1 MNKMSLHSHVLLE
14 QYNCIWNEI
23 HVNKCA
29 CRDKNLKS
37 RLDSIISAITR
48 IEFHAKCYEIFQ
60 LIYDERYEISIKHIK
75 VKYLCGEGWRFS
87 MK

>member
-1 MNKMSLHSHVLLE
+1 MNKMSLHFHVLLE

-29 CRDKNLKS
+29 FRDKSIKS
-37 RLDSIISAITR
+37 RLYSIIFTITL
-48 IEFHAKCYEIFQ
+48 IEFHAKCYGIFQ
-60 LIYDERYEISIKHIK
+60 LIYDELCEISIKHKK
-75 VKYLCGEGWRFS
+75 VKYLCGEGWRFC